1 MACFGVCS
9 LHPLDTIAPPALF
22 RRKKAGNSPQL
33 RLKHH
38 VPPSSFCS
46 ASLRVKTELQ
56 AASSRIDMTQEFSTQ
71 RNCCAKIVMLTKRGG
86 FVECVNS
93 RERAGEQI
101 VNRLGIPSWTTSLFV
116 CNAPNEGVK
125 IIREGVCK

>member
-1 MACFGVCS
+1 MARFGVCS
-9 LHPLDTIAPPALF
+9 LHPLDTIAPPTLF

-38 VPPSSFCS
+38 VPLSSFCS

-56 AASSRIDMTQEFSTQ
+56 VASSRIDMTQDFSTQ
-71 RNCCAKIVMLTKRGG
+71 RNCRAKIVMLTKRGV

-93 RERAGEQI
+93 RERAGEQN
-101 VNRLGIPSWTTSLFV
+101 VNRLATPPPSTSLFV
-116 CNAPNEGVK
+116 CNVPNEGVK
-125 IIREGVCK
+125 IIRE